1 MRVIRKIEGD
11 VDFTMKTPQPSQNWS
26 GVSRAP
32 RWVSPLVEPEHVDE
46 EGGDEPTGSSA
57 AMPSMSAPSEKE
69 KEEHFVSH
77 FPFRAWCEHCVRGKA
92 KAMRHVKVDHSEEQV
107 PVISVDYCFMNSK
120 EDTVIT
126 DEAQSKHLPVLVVRD
141 RWTKNCFLTRVT
153 LQGSSERSLW
163 IQVSF
168 E

>member
-1 MRVIRKIEGD
+1 MDPE
-11 VDFTMKTPQPSQNWS
+11 
-26 GVSRAP
+26 
-32 RWVSPLVEPEHVDE
+32 PLDE

-107 PVISVDYCFMNSK
+107 PVISGSHVFMHGARFSGSSLNGPTAVGVRSGRGFTSFFCFK
-120 EDTVIT
+120 GP
-126 DEAQSKHLPVLVVRD
+126 SKHHRPRHS
-141 RWTKNCFLTRVT
+141 NNP
-153 LQGSSERSLW
+153 
-163 IQVSF
+163 
-168 E
+168 

>member
-1 MRVIRKIEGD
+1 MD
-11 VDFTMKTPQPSQNWS
+11 
-26 GVSRAP
+26 
-32 RWVSPLVEPEHVDE
+32 
-46 EGGDEPTGSSA
+46 GSSA

-120 EDTVIT
+120 DDTVIT
-126 DEAQSKHLPVLVVRD
+126 DEAQSKHLPVLACRPRQMD
-141 RWTKNCFLTRVT
+141 ENGFLTCVT
-153 LQGSSERSLW
+153 LQGSSERSVW